1 MCEPAPPERE
11 ELARVVSLPTSQKLS
26 YRSTRVL
33 KGTQTQTLFTNVHNS
48 MAPHSLSCLSANS
61 TKRVPS
67 MAGILLSH
75 EEVRGTDMTT
85 QMDLESMMLTK
96 RSQT

>member
-1 MCEPAPPERE
+1 
-11 ELARVVSLPTSQKLS
+11 
-26 YRSTRVL
+26 
-33 KGTQTQTLFTNVHNS
+33 
-48 MAPHSLSCLSANS
+48 
-61 TKRVPS
+61 